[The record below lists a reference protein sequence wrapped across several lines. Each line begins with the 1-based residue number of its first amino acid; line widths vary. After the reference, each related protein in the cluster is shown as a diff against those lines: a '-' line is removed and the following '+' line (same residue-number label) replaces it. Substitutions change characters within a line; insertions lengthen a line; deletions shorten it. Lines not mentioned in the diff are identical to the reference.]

1 MYKDILVAT
10 GGSPWSDAAVAYAT
24 AIAAR
29 TGASLRVL
37 TVLVNP
43 AMYVTPDVIAG
54 SEVVAEVIEQDGQEL
69 LARVAA
75 QAHQAGVDCKTI
87 WRWGAVPDSILQ
99 TAAEDACDLIVL
111 GAHMVTGWRRLR
123 LGQIA
128 NAVAAKARQP
138 VLVVKQAPKVAPD
151 APLGRRILV
160 ATGGSPWSDRAV
172 EHAITLA
179 QIEHLSM
186 CLLHVIPGRARRRQS
201 VAAIEGQQILDRS
214 AAWAADAGV
223 TANPILAHGDVA
235 GTIVTT
241 AAEQQC
247 DGIIVGSR
255 GSSGWKRLMLGSIS
269 NAVIVTTVLPVL
281 VVKRFLGE

>member
-10 GGSPWSDAAVAYAT
+10 GGSPWSDAAVAYAI

-29 TGASLRVL
+29 TGASLRIL

-43 AMYVTPDVIAG
+43 AMYVTPDVIAS

-75 QAHQAGVDCKTI
+75 QAYQAGVDCQTL

-111 GAHMVTGWRRLR
+111 GAHRVTGWRRLR
-123 LGQIA
+123 LGHIA
-128 NAVAAKARQP
+128 NAVAAKAHQP
-138 VLVVKQAPKVAPD
+138 VLVVKQAPEAAPD
-151 APLGRRILV
+151 APLGRRLLV

-172 EHAITLA
+172 EHAIALA
-179 QIEHLSM
+179 QSEHLSI
-186 CLLHVIPGRARRRQS
+186 CLLHVAPGRARRRHS
-201 VAAIEGQQILDRS
+201 VTDIEGQQILDRS
-214 AAWAADAGV
+214 AAWAADAGITV
-223 TANPILAHGDVA
+223 NTILAHGDVPR
-235 GTIVTT
+235 TIVAT

-247 DGIIVGSR
+247 DGIVMGSR

-269 NAVIVTTVLPVL
+269 NAVVVTTVLPVL
-281 VVKRFLGE
+281 VVKRFLED

>member
-10 GGSPWSDAAVAYAT
+10 GGSPWSDAAVAYAI

-43 AMYVTPDVIAG
+43 AMYITPDVVAG
-54 SEVVAEVIEQDGQEL
+54 SEVVAEVMEQDGQEL

-75 QAHQAGVDCKTI
+75 QAHRAGVDCKTI

-128 NAVAAKARQP
+128 NAVAAKAHQP
-138 VLVVKQAPKVAPD
+138 VLVIKQAPKVAPN

-179 QIEHLSM
+179 QSEYLSM
-186 CLLHVIPGRARRRQS
+186 CLLHVVPGRARRRQS
-201 VAAIEGQQILDRS
+201 VADIEGQQILDRS
-214 AAWAADAGV
+214 AAWTADAGV
-223 TANPILAHGDVA
+223 VANTILAHGDVA
-235 GTIVTT
+235 STIVTT

-247 DGIIVGSR
+247 DGIVVGSR

-281 VVKRFLGE
+281 VVKRFLAD

>member
-10 GGSPWSDAAVAYAT
+10 GGSPWSEAAVAYAI

-75 QAHQAGVDCKTI
+75 QAHQAGVVCKTL

-99 TAAEDACDLIVL
+99 TADEDACDLIVL

-123 LGQIA
+123 LGHIA

-138 VLVVKQAPKVAPD
+138 VLVVKQPPEVAPD

-172 EHAITLA
+172 EYALTLA
-179 QIEHLSM
+179 QSEHLSL
-186 CLLHVIPGRARRRQS
+186 CLLHVVPGRSRRRQN
-201 VAAIEGQQILDRS
+201 AAGAEGQRILDR
-214 AAWAADAGV
+214 AASWAADAGIA
-223 TANPILAHGDVA
+223 TDAILAHGDVPR
-235 GTIVTT
+235 TIVAT
-241 AAEQQC
+241 AAEQRC
-247 DGIIVGSR
+247 DGIILGSR
-255 GSSGWKRLMLGSIS
+255 GSSGWKR
-269 NAVIVTTVLPVL
+269 
-281 VVKRFLGE
+281 

>member
-75 QAHQAGVDCKTI
+75 QAHRAGVDCKTI

-186 CLLHVIPGRARRRQS
+186 CLLHVVPGRARRRQS
-201 VAAIEGQQILDRS
+201 VADIEGQQILDRS

-223 TANPILAHGDVA
+223 TANAILAHGDVA
-235 GTIVTT
+235 STIVTT

>member
-10 GGSPWSDAAVAYAT
+10 GGSPWSDAAVAYAI

-54 SEVVAEVIEQDGQEL
+54 AEVVAEVIEQDGQEL

-75 QAHQAGVDCKTI
+75 QAHRAGVDCKTI

-123 LGQIA
+123 LGHIA
-128 NAVAAKARQP
+128 NAVAAKAHQP
-138 VLVVKQAPKVAPD
+138 VLVIKQAPEVAPD

-179 QIEHLSM
+179 QTEHLSM
-186 CLLHVIPGRARRRQS
+186 CLLHVVPGRARRRQS
-201 VAAIEGQQILDRS
+201 VADIEGQKILDRS

-235 GTIVTT
+235 STIVTT

-281 VVKRFLGE
+281 VVKRFLDA